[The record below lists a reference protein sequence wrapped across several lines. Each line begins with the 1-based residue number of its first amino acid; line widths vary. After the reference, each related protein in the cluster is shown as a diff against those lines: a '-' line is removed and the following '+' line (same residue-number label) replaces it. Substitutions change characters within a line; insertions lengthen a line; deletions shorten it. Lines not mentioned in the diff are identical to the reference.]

1 MQVQVQ
7 VQLVRTVQAQMQTDY
22 TKTKPKPKLAVVG
35 IRRGLG
41 EVEVARV
48 VSEDVEAPGGGFT
61 MVEAEE
67 EAEVEAAIRR
77 KDKLI
82 HILGGIEIERMPI
95 PRERDGVVHQ
105 STTKSRE

>member
-22 TKTKPKPKLAVVG
+22 TKTKPKLAVVG